1 MTFPAIL
8 FGIVLSSVYGTA
20 FHFWKGGSLKRL
32 LFFVILS
39 WVGFWV
45 GHIVGAHL
53 AWSFAATG
61 PINSGMA
68 TIGSLVFLFG
78 GEWLSRVEISRSRS
92 SSPNKKI
99 PPR

>member
-8 FGIVLSSVYGTA
+8 FGIVLSSVYGSA

-45 GHIVGAHL
+45 GHIVGAQL
-53 AWSFAATG
+53 GWSFAATG
-61 PINSGMA
+61 PVNSGMA

-78 GEWLSRVEISRSRS
+78 GEWLSRVEISRNRS